1 MRKLFLAFAMLSLF
15 SAVSFAQVNVK
26 ETNNSNKEL
35 LKTAPNSELSQS
47 ENNLNTT
54 QKLPEDFP
62 VFKDT
67 GNKKED
73 RKIFHEAKQ
82 EWIKNNPERFEKIRN
97 YNLNQSMGKSQT
109 PKITNDEK

>member
-26 ETNNSNKEL
+26 ETNNSDKEL

-82 EWIKNNPERFEKIRN
+82 EWIKNNPERFKKIRN
-97 YNLNQSMGKSQT
+97 YNLNQSVPQ
-109 PKITNDEK
+109 ITTKDFKNEK